1 MTNYIGLSGEL
12 EIINSK
18 YATKLLLNPVT
29 SELEYLRDRL
39 RLCAILTYVMSQ
51 AAHFFHFQLAK
62 LQSDLFNVCMFDG
75 SWFPQWHLT
84 KNTKRPTRL
93 WKGNFPDY
101 EIYASHSH
109 QLQRFFSLCP
119 IIYMSMLLTTSFIC
133 HQTVVFVAVKSLYFI
148 QYMVPQLF
156 CTPFIFYLPFYQCT
170 TNVSP
175 NYSLGSASYM

>member
-1 MTNYIGLSGEL
+1 MIILHPHQLHRYKYFILSTNRRCALNGWLMTNYIGLSGEL

-29 SELEYLRDRL
+29 SELDDLRDRL

-51 AAHFFHFQLAK
+51 AAHFFHFQLTK

-75 SWFPQWHLT
+75 SWFPQWHWT

-101 EIYASHSH
+101 KIYANHSH
-109 QLQRFFSLCP
+109 QLQRFFFPCA
-119 IIYMSMLLTTSFIC
+119 
-133 HQTVVFVAVKSLYFI
+133 Q
-148 QYMVPQLF
+148 
-156 CTPFIFYLPFYQCT
+156 
-170 TNVSP
+170 
-175 NYSLGSASYM
+175 